1 MKYNHVKIIS
11 ILLLSMT
18 GNVYGGL
25 ISSNFDTN
33 AEGWVVSGDS
43 TSGVPTY
50 IASGGNSGGHI
61 EADDT
66 VSGGVWYFDAPDKF
80 LGNMAG
86 TYNQALQYDL
96 KQTGTGDQFNAR
108 DVILNGA
115 GIELKY
121 FGNSN
126 PLPLG
131 SWVSYSV
138 ILGESAG
145 WQNGNVA
152 ASVTDI
158 LTVLGS
164 LDRLRIRGEFI
175 TGPDTGRLDTVSI
188 NTVPIPGAAWLFG
201 SALAGF
207 FGIAKRRSKV

>member
-1 MKYNHVKIIS
+1 MKIPHLKFIS

-18 GNVYGGL
+18 GNVYAGL

-33 AEGWVVSGDS
+33 AEDWLVSGDS

-50 IASGGNSGGHI
+50 INSGGNLGGYI
-61 EADDT
+61 EAEDT
-66 VSGGVWYFDAPDKF
+66 VAGGVWYFDAPVKF
-80 LGNMAG
+80 LGNMTGA
-86 TYNQALQYDL
+86 YNQALQYDL
-96 KQTGTGDQFNAR
+96 KQTGIGDQFTAR

-121 FGNSN
+121 YGSSH

-138 ILGESAG
+138 LLDESAG
-145 WQNGNVA
+145 WLNGAAA
-152 ASVTDI
+152 ASQADI

-175 TGPDTGRLDTVSI
+175 TGSDTGRLDSVSI
-188 NTVPIPGAAWLFG
+188 STVPIPGAVWLFG
-201 SALAGF
+201 SALVGF
-207 FGIAKRRSKV
+207 MGFSGKKS

>member
-1 MKYNHVKIIS
+1 MKYNHLKIIG

-25 ISSNFDTN
+25 ISSTFDTN
-33 AEGWVVSGDS
+33 AEGWLVSGDS
-43 TSGVPTY
+43 TSGTPTY
-50 IASGGNSGGHI
+50 IASGGNSGGYI

-96 KQTGTGDQFNAR
+96 KQTGSGSQFNTS
-108 DVILNGA
+108 DIILNGA

-131 SWVSYSV
+131 NWVSYSV

-145 WQNGNVA
+145 WQNGNVT
-152 ASVTDI
+152 ASLADI
-158 LTVLGS
+158 IAVLGS

-175 TGPDTGRLDTVSI
+175 SGSDTGRLDTVSI
-188 NTVPIPGAAWLFG
+188 NTVPIPSAVWLFG
-201 SALAGF
+201 SALVGF
-207 FGIAKRRSKV
+207 FSISKRRSTV